1 MTRTTRSVAV
11 ASASFSRENAFTN
24 STLASEQFSSTE
36 QQETIIIR
44 ETKLIEQDAQSR
56 EHSSS
61 TVMRK
66 ELDDD
71 IEFSFV
77 LTRQERDVIRVMR
90 SMISETMRTQFV
102 VAAITYASLKF
113 NVSTISSASL
123 IIRVNDSIDVW
134 NLIDDEVSTHMRNE
148 RSYNVM
154 NSNFYKAINQRELD
168 IFNRIC
174 ITVFAMRSIIYCYDL
189 DKINYA

>member
-1 MTRTTRSVAV
+1 MTRITRSVV
-11 ASASFSRENAFTN
+11 VTSASFSRENVFTN

-44 ETKLIEQDAQSR
+44 ETKLIEQDAQSK

-77 LTRQERDVIRVMR
+77 LTRQERDVIRAIC
-90 SMISETMRTQFV
+90 SMISETMHTQFV

-113 NVSTISSASL
+113 NVSTISSALL
-123 IIRVNDSIDVW
+123 ITRVNDSIDV
-134 NLIDDEVSTHMRNE
+134 
-148 RSYNVM
+148 
-154 NSNFYKAINQRELD
+154 
-168 IFNRIC
+168 
-174 ITVFAMRSIIYCYDL
+174 
-189 DKINYA
+189 